1 MLRKLASIPIRIIH
15 RYVGPADKNT
25 IEYWQRFIFYVI
37 SLSGTIAG
45 TLAIIPGATVVFA
58 KGQYLGGTILV
69 AAYVINV
76 AVVFSPRLSI
86 KTKTLIIAFFFSL
99 IGGASLAVAG
109 PEGESGIWFS
119 VSTLICS
126 LFVGPRIAMFAALL
140 NLLTGLA
147 FGVLHSMGLIG
158 WDVLHGFRFHS
169 WLIQSANIFF
179 MDTIFVVANTF
190 LIRGVGNTFKS
201 LSAAEEQVRASLQEK
216 ETLIRE
222 LYHRSKNNMQVVS
235 SLLSLHSTE
244 LYEESAKAV
253 FKDVID
259 KIVAMSLVHQRL
271 YESRDLSNIDM
282 AAYVRDLAALMTES
296 YGVSPA
302 KVSVDLRLGDI
313 TIDRHRPSMRAHH
326 QRDHGELP
334 EARLPGGSEGNDP
347 PGDDA
352 DRRRL
357 CRAEDRGRWSRL
369 PEGIRRRCRRE
380 DGDEDAFYDG
390 EASVAGQ
397 HRHCPEGRRLV
408 PDPLQAEALRRAS
421 EVGWLRRR
429 ESSSSRTR
437 R

>member
-15 RYVGPADKNT
+15 RYVGPAEKNT

-37 SLSGTIAG
+37 SLSGTVAG
-45 TLAIIPGATVVFA
+45 TLAIVPGATVVFA

-147 FGVLHSMGLIG
+147 FGVLHAMGLIG

-169 WLIQSANIFF
+169 WLIQSANIFL

-201 LSAAEEQVRASLQEK
+201 LSAAEEKVRASLQEK

-313 TIDRHRPSMRAHH
+313 SMLIDTALPCGLIISEIMANSLKHAFPGDRKGTIRLAMTRMEDDFVELRIEDDGVGFPKGFDVDADARMGMKTLFTMVRHQLQGSIDIA
-326 QRDHGELP
+326 
-334 EARLPGGSEGNDP
+334 SEG
-347 PGDDA
+347 GVSY
-352 DRRRL
+352 L
-357 CRAEDRGRWSRL
+357 
-369 PEGIRRRCRRE
+369 IRFKRKLYDERVKS
-380 DGDEDAFYDG
+380 DG
-390 EASVAGQ
+390 
-397 HRHCPEGRRLV
+397 
-408 PDPLQAEALRRAS
+408 
-421 EVGWLRRR
+421 
-429 ESSSSRTR
+429 
-437 R
+437 

>member
-1 MLRKLASIPIRIIH
+1 MLRKLASIPIRIID
-15 RYVGPADKNT
+15 RYTGSADKNT

-37 SLSGTIAG
+37 SLSGTVAG
-45 TLAIIPGATVVFA
+45 TLAIVPGATVVFA

-69 AAYVINV
+69 VAYVINV

-86 KTKTLIIAFFFSL
+86 RTKTLIIAFFFSL
-99 IGGASLAVAG
+99 IGGASLALAG

-126 LFVGPRIAMFAALL
+126 LFVGPRIAMLAALL

-147 FGVLHSMGLIG
+147 FGVLHAMGLIG

-201 LSAAEEQVRASLQEK
+201 LRAAEEKVSASLQEK

-302 KVSVDLRLGDI
+302 KVSVDLRLEDISMLIDTALPCGLIVSEIMANSLKHAFPGDRKGRI
-313 TIDRHRPSMRAHH
+313 RLAMTRMEDDFVKLRIDDDGVGFPKGFDADADARMGMKTLFTMVRHQLQGSIDIA
-326 QRDHGELP
+326 
-334 EARLPGGSEGNDP
+334 SEG
-347 PGDDA
+347 GVSY
-352 DRRRL
+352 L
-357 CRAEDRGRWSRL
+357 
-369 PEGIRRRCRRE
+369 IRFKRKLYDERVKS
-380 DGDEDAFYDG
+380 DG
-390 EASVAGQ
+390 
-397 HRHCPEGRRLV
+397 
-408 PDPLQAEALRRAS
+408 
-421 EVGWLRRR
+421 
-429 ESSSSRTR
+429 
-437 R
+437 

>member
-15 RYVGPADKNT
+15 RYVGPAEKNT

-37 SLSGTIAG
+37 SLSGTVAG
-45 TLAIIPGATVVFA
+45 TLAIVPGATVVFA

-147 FGVLHSMGLIG
+147 FGVLHAMGLIG

-169 WLIQSANIFF
+169 WLIQSANIFL

-201 LSAAEEQVRASLQEK
+201 LSAAEEKVRASLQEK

-313 TIDRHRPSMRAHH
+313 SMLIDTALPCGLIISEIMANSLKHAFPGDRKGTIRLAMRRMEDDFVELRIEDDGVGFPKGFDVDADARMGMKTLFTMVRHQLQGSIDIA
-326 QRDHGELP
+326 
-334 EARLPGGSEGNDP
+334 SEG
-347 PGDDA
+347 GVSY
-352 DRRRL
+352 L
-357 CRAEDRGRWSRL
+357 
-369 PEGIRRRCRRE
+369 IRFKRKLYDERVKS
-380 DGDEDAFYDG
+380 DG
-390 EASVAGQ
+390 
-397 HRHCPEGRRLV
+397 
-408 PDPLQAEALRRAS
+408 
-421 EVGWLRRR
+421 
-429 ESSSSRTR
+429 
-437 R
+437 

>member
-1 MLRKLASIPIRIIH
+1 
-15 RYVGPADKNT
+15 
-25 IEYWQRFIFYVI
+25 
-37 SLSGTIAG
+37 
-45 TLAIIPGATVVFA
+45 
-58 KGQYLGGTILV
+58 
-69 AAYVINV
+69 
-76 AVVFSPRLSI
+76 
-86 KTKTLIIAFFFSL
+86 
-99 IGGASLAVAG
+99 
-109 PEGESGIWFS
+109 
-119 VSTLICS
+119 
-126 LFVGPRIAMFAALL
+126 MFAALL

-147 FGVLHSMGLIG
+147 FGVLHAMGLIG

-313 TIDRHRPSMRAHH
+313 SMLIDTA
-326 QRDHGELP
+326 LP
-334 EARLPGGSEGNDP
+334 CGLIISEIMANSLKHAFPGIGMERS
-347 PGDDA
+347 A
-352 DRRRL
+352 WR
-357 CRAEDRGRWSRL
+357 
-369 PEGIRRRCRRE
+369 
-380 DGDEDAFYDG
+380 
-390 EASVAGQ
+390 
-397 HRHCPEGRRLV
+397 
-408 PDPLQAEALRRAS
+408 
-421 EVGWLRRR
+421 
-429 ESSSSRTR
+429 
-437 R
+437 